1 MLPIGKMSGF
11 SPFCA
16 ALRISAAALS
26 LLVLAACTG
35 STVGDADRGDQRD
48 PSLPPVPPLSTLRPD
63 AVPGAPGRAD
73 LYRRPIPPDGTL
85 SVAVLLPL
93 SGASARLGK
102 SMLNAAEMAM
112 FEIAN
117 DKFSLMPLDTKGT
130 PEGAAAA
137 AEQAIVGGA
146 QLILGPLL
154 ASSVTAV
161 APLAGQAGI
170 QVVAFSNSRDV
181 AGEGVFIMGFVPK
194 QQVDAI
200 VDFATG
206 HSLGRYAVLAPQDP
220 YGQTVVQAMREAA
233 EARGGT
239 VAYTQ
244 FYDPK
249 AKEFS
254 SDVKTIADYERRRK
268 ALLAQRAMLQ
278 RQRDEVS
285 RQALKRLEKRDTIG
299 DVEFDAILIPETGQ
313 RLRAL
318 ASLLSYY
325 DVDPPAVRVL
335 GLRNWDEIPKP
346 GAEPALVGA
355 WFAASPPEERQRF
368 IDRYKATFGRAPA
381 RLASLAYDATALA
394 AVLAQGESGPD
405 FSYQALTNPNGF
417 VGVDGLFRLDPS
429 GVVER
434 AFAILEVRKDGVHVL
449 KPPRSSFEP
458 FTN

>member
-1 MLPIGKMSGF
+1 
-11 SPFCA
+11 
-16 ALRISAAALS
+16 
-26 LLVLAACTG
+26 
-35 STVGDADRGDQRD
+35 
-48 PSLPPVPPLSTLRPD
+48 
-63 AVPGAPGRAD
+63 
-73 LYRRPIPPDGTL
+73 RPIPPDGSV

-93 SGASARLGK
+93 SGPSARLGK

-137 AEQAIVGGA
+137 AEKAIVGGA

-170 QVVAFSNSRDV
+170 QVVAFSNSRAV

-200 VDFATG
+200 VDFAVG
-206 HSLGRYAVLAPQDP
+206 RGLGRYAVIAPQDP
-220 YGQTVVQAMREAA
+220 YGQTVVEALREAA
-233 EARGGT
+233 QARGAD
-239 VAYTQ
+239 VPYAQ
-244 FYDPK
+244 FYDPA
-249 AKEFS
+249 AKDLS
-254 SDVKTIADYERRRK
+254 ADVKTVADYERRRK

-278 RQRDEVS
+278 RQQDEVS
-285 RQALKRLEKRDTIG
+285 RQALKRLENRDTIG

-335 GLRNWDEIPKP
+335 GLRNWDEVSNP
-346 GAEPALVGA
+346 GVEPGLIGA
-355 WFAASPPEERQRF
+355 WFAGSAPEERQRF
-368 IDRYKATFGRAPA
+368 VDRYKTTFGRKPA

-405 FSYQALTNPNGF
+405 FSYDALTNPNGF
-417 VGVDGLFRLDPS
+417 LGVDGLFRLNPN

-434 AFAILEVRKDGVHVL
+434 AFAILEVRKGGVQML
-449 KPPRSSFEP
+449 QQPRDSFESL
-458 FTN
+458 TN